1 MTQPV
6 NTSSGRTTH
15 QMDQEI
21 HQKINQIAAIADE
34 LPGVVI
40 IHNLKKQMA
49 VEYISPRGERE
60 LKTSLDE
67 IQRLGSEYNY
77 KFFNA
82 EDAKDYVPK
91 IVDLIQRNNDDEI
104 VSFFQQVR
112 TAEGRPWTWHM
123 STTKIFMRDEEGAP
137 LLTITMAVP
146 IDPLHH
152 VTSKVSRLLE
162 ENNFLRQNL
171 PKFRQLSNRE
181 CEVLAYFALG
191 KSASETAEELH
202 ISVSTVETHRR
213 NIKQKLETHSFYELT
228 QYARAF
234 DLI

>member
-1 MTQPV
+1 MNQNV
-6 NTSSGRTTH
+6 KSTSENAASKTEE
-15 QMDQEI
+15 EI
-21 HQKINQIAAIADE
+21 REKINEIAAVSDE

-40 IHNLKKQMA
+40 IHNLRKKMA
-49 VEYISPRGERE
+49 VEYISARGERE
-60 LKTSLDE
+60 LGTSLEE

-77 KFFNA
+77 KFFNPD
-82 EDAKDYVPK
+82 DAKDYVPK
-91 IVDLIQRNNDDEI
+91 IVDLVQRNKDDEI

-112 TAEGRPWTWHM
+112 TAEGKPWAWHL
-123 STTKIFMRDEEGAP
+123 STIKILMRDEAGAP

-152 VTSKVSRLLE
+152 VTAKVARLLE
-162 ENNFLRQNL
+162 ENNFLRQNYH
-171 PKFRQLSNRE
+171 KFRQLSTRE
-181 CEVLAYFALG
+181 CEVLKTMALG
-191 KSASETAEELH
+191 KSAAESADELH

-213 NIKQKLETHSFYELT
+213 NIKHKLDTHSFYELT